1 MLDVVNKRFVFNSN
15 VLPKHLKQT
24 FPPIIW
30 IFTEGDEME
39 SIFLKSFLLYVPISM
54 IRKIIKWNELVI
66 QSLKVAFGLTEL
78 LDGTWNILVLR
89 RLWAKMPV
97 QFFSVQSYGK
107 SHFWT
112 IRVLRNQEHA
122 ITFCGQKN
130 QHQPNAIPHIS
141 SEP

>member
-1 MLDVVNKRFVFNSN
+1 
-15 VLPKHLKQT
+15 
-24 FPPIIW
+24 
-30 IFTEGDEME
+30 
-39 SIFLKSFLLYVPISM
+39 
-54 IRKIIKWNELVI
+54 
-66 QSLKVAFGLTEL
+66 
-78 LDGTWNILVLR
+78 
-89 RLWAKMPV
+89 MPV
-97 QFFSVQSYGK
+97 QFFSVQSFAK